1 MTETKTLF
9 NGRWLKLMARGS
21 WEYAERVNPKGAV
34 IILAITDADEI
45 LFVEQYRVPI
55 QSLTIELP
63 AGLIGDEAGTEGEG
77 AIETARREL
86 EEETGYRPTNVEF
99 VMQGPSSAGMST
111 EMCAFVRATGLV
123 RVGPGGGHPGEDI
136 TVHHVPRA
144 GCAAFMA
151 RKMAEGY
158 AIDPKMYAGV
168 YFLERNPR
176 GELWK

>member
-34 IILAITDADEI
+34 IILAVTDADEV
-45 LFVEQYRVPI
+45 LFVEQFRVPI
-55 QSLTIELP
+55 QKRTIELP
-63 AGLIGDEAGTEGEG
+63 AGLIGDEAGSEEED
-77 AIETARREL
+77 AVATARREL
-86 EEETGYRPTNVEF
+86 EEETGYRPAHVEF

-136 TVHHVPRA
+136 TVHHVPRRE
-144 GCAAFMA
+144 CAAFMA
-151 RKMAEGY
+151 RKMAEGF

-168 YFLERNPR
+168 YFLDHDEKGNRR
-176 GELWK
+176 G